1 MRMHTVQTD
10 SKGRLTLGRAF
21 ASCFFI
27 VEETLKGEFT
37 LKKAVVVPE
46 NELWLY
52 KNKKAFD
59 SVLKGLKEAKN
70 GMLEKNAI
78 DLDQFD

>member
-27 VEETLKGEFT
+27 IEETDKGEFM
-37 LKKAVVVPE
+37 LKKAAVVPE
-46 NELWLY
+46 YELWLY
-52 KNKKAFD
+52 KNKKALD
-59 SVLKGLKEAKN
+59 SVLKGLKEAEN
-70 GMLEKNAI
+70 GELEKNAI